1 MANAKTPLALI
12 VGLGNPGPSYE
23 HTRHNAGAWFVEQAA
38 KNNKAVLRAQP
49 KFHGHGEKITLGAHA
64 CHLLI
69 PTTFMNNSG
78 EAVRAIAQFYK
89 IPPTAILV
97 AHDELD
103 LECGKIRLK
112 QGGGHGGHNGLRNII
127 KHLGSPDFFRLRIGI
142 GHPGHKDKVL
152 NYVLGKPSM
161 DDNIEIQRAI
171 EKALS
176 TMPTLLTG
184 ELQKVMKVLHTEK

>member
-1 MANAKTPLALI
+1 MAHATTSLALI
-12 VGLGNPGPSYE
+12 VGLGNPGPQYE
-23 HTRHNAGAWFVEQAA
+23 RTRHNAGAWFATQMAEAGSASLEVQT
-38 KNNKAVLRAQP
+38 
-49 KFHGHGEKITLGAHA
+49 KFHGSYGKITMGEHT

-78 EAVRAIAQFYK
+78 EAVQALTRFYK
-89 IPPTAILV
+89 IETSAILV

-103 LECGKIRLK
+103 LNCGKIRLK

-127 KHLGSPDFFRLRIGI
+127 KQLGSSDFYRLRIGI

-152 NYVLGKPSM
+152 NYVLGKPSV
-161 DDNIEIQRAI
+161 DENIDIQRALD
-171 EKALS
+171 KALS
-176 TMPTLLTG
+176 TVPTMLTG